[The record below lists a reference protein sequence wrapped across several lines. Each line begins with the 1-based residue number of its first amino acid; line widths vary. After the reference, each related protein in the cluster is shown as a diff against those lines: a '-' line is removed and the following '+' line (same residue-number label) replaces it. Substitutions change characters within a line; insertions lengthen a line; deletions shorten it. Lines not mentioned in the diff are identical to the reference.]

1 MSSSVK
7 KIFILSPFVIFKL
20 YSEQNNSKELGQVTE
35 KLVELYIQDTLKRPF
50 QQGDYIAI
58 GLYSDK
64 ISLKRNLYIET
75 LDKDFRLYK
84 KSPHYKWY
92 NFQNVKIIIFCELGS
107 FDKCS
112 EYFQNINFQDFEEK
126 NIKVLDQ
133 ESISYEL
140 DGDIR
145 VWKIKLNQKNKITDI
160 SGKIIEAEIANPEIF
175 KKFLE
180 KYSVLK
186 LYQMNENGIIISV
199 RK

>member
-1 MSSSVK
+1 MK
-7 KIFILSPFVIFKL
+7 KLLILVSFVISTF
-20 YSEQNNSKELGQVTE
+20 YSAQNSSKELGRVTE

-50 QQGDYIAI
+50 QKGDYIAI

-64 ISLKRNLYIET
+64 VSLKRNLYIET

-84 KSPHYKWY
+84 KTPFYKWY
-92 NFQNVKIIIFCELGS
+92 NFKNLKIIIFCELGS
-107 FDKCS
+107 FYKCS
-112 EYFQNINFQDFEEK
+112 EYFQDLNFQDFEEK
-126 NIKVLDQ
+126 DIKVLDQ

-145 VWKIKLNQKNKITDI
+145 IWNIKLNPKNMITDI
-160 SGKIIEAEIANPEIF
+160 SGKIIEAEIANPKIF

-186 LYQMNENGIIISV
+186 LYQMNENGMIIPV